1 MHLTQLMTADAARR
15 SDAISI
21 ARVICILGVV
31 YVHAWT
37 GLNGHDLEIAR
48 GTPQENLRWLLMEIF
63 GRSAVP
69 LLGVISGW
77 LVAGSSRAQNWFR
90 HVLQKAQTIL
100 LPMILWNGLGILLVS
115 GAAWSLGLSAP
126 VPVSGDMPRPT
137 PTMA

>member
-1 MHLTQLMTADAARR
+1 MTQLMTANAARR

-77 LVAGSSRAQNWFR
+77 LVGGSSSAR
-90 HVLQKAQTIL
+90 KAKRPISPNSPQTA
-100 LPMILWNGLGILLVS
+100 PK
-115 GAAWSLGLSAP
+115 SAP
-126 VPVSGDMPRPT
+126 SVAPAS
-137 PTMA
+137 A